1 MGPLRCPN
9 PHSVPSSASGVPS
22 QDQARDKESP
32 VTPLGDGADGKKPSW
47 RGKWQGVVALLQQ
60 WGKNVVNVPTFGD
73 SLTASVDS

>member
-1 MGPLRCPN
+1 MGPLRCPS

-32 VTPLGDGADGKKPSW
+32 ITPLGDGADRKKPSW
-47 RGKWQGVVALLQQ
+47 QGKWQGVVALLQQ